1 MSKKKNVF
9 VISEDKGSI
18 ASLVTAAKSFGES
31 VTLIFSGERSSAVG
45 ADKAYYLG
53 ELKEESFLNYIPSI
67 LELCRELVPELILTD
82 VSKNGRLIAGVISGT
97 FGAGIV
103 SDVSELSVEDS
114 SVTSVRMVY
123 GGTAFKTEVVSSPMA
138 VACVGAGVFE
148 AAELAPCEDVNE
160 LVAKEAVRFVQKRP
174 VQVAKVNLS
183 AAKKIVAAGRG
194 VADESVLADVC
205 DFARALGAEVGCTRP
220 IAEEQK
226 WMPKET
232 YIGVSG
238 AMLKPEVYF
247 GLGVS
252 GQIQHMVGIN
262 SANTIIAVNK
272 DKNAPIFQQCDY
284 GLVANLTDILPG
296 LKERLK

>member
-1 MSKKKNVF
+1 MSKIKNVF

-18 ASLVTAAKSFGES
+18 ASLVTAAKSFGER
-31 VTLIFSGERSSAVG
+31 VTLFFSGEGSSALG

-53 ELKEESFLNYIPSI
+53 ELKEDSFLNYIPPI

-103 SDVSELSVEDS
+103 SDVSELSVEDG

-148 AAELAPCEDVNE
+148 AAELAPCEDVTE
-160 LVAKEAVRFVQKRP
+160 LAAKESVRFIEKRP
-174 VQVAKVNLS
+174 VQAAKVNLS

-194 VADESVLADVC
+194 VADEGVLETVR
-205 DFARALGAEVGCTRP
+205 DFARSVGAEVGCTRP

-238 AMLKPEVYF
+238 AMLKPEIYF

-252 GQIQHMVGIN
+252 GQIQHMVGVN
-262 SANTIIAVNK
+262 SANTIIAINK

-284 GLVANLTDILPG
+284 GLVANLTDVLPG